1 MDRLHAMTVFCAV
14 VDAGGFSR
22 AADKLGISTSSVT
35 NQVLALESHFDIKLL
50 NRTTRRMSLTDDGR
64 QCYDQARTLL
74 LEMSELESN
83 LRDSNQHP
91 RGSLRVD
98 MPAIISRTLVAPAL
112 ARFVA
117 SYPDIR
123 LHMTASDRTI
133 DLVEEGIDV
142 VIRIGDLPD
151 SNLVARALAATDYVC
166 CASPDYVAAYGAP
179 QSPEELREFACLT
192 FVYPKS
198 QQARPWH
205 FERDG
210 ERFDLAPHGVLATDH
225 VESLIEA
232 AKAGCGIVQ
241 LLSLSVAG
249 AIGAGELVPLLSD
262 YRAAGPNV
270 SALYQQRHHRAAKV
284 KVFVDFVA
292 ELFAGS
298 APGSLPVPLPTFQPF
313 IQRPMRHCRRGARS

>member
-1 MDRLHAMTVFCAV
+1 MDRLNAMKVFCAV
-14 VDAGGFSR
+14 VDAGGFNR
-22 AADKLGISTSSVT
+22 AADKLGVSTSSVT
-35 NQVLALESHFDIKLL
+35 NQVVALENHFNIKLL
-50 NRTTRRMSLTDDGR
+50 NRTTRRMSLTDEGR

-74 LEMSELESN
+74 LDMSELESN

-98 MPAIISRTLVAPAL
+98 MPAIFSRTLVAPAL

-117 SYPDIR
+117 AYPDIR
-123 LHMTASDRTI
+123 LQMTAGDRTI

-142 VIRIGDLPD
+142 AIRIGDLPD
-151 SNLVARALAATDYVC
+151 SNLIARPLAATDYVC
-166 CASPDYVAAYGAP
+166 CASPEYVAAHGEP
-179 QSPEELREFACLT
+179 QTPGQLVEFGCLT

-198 QQARPWH
+198 QKPRPWH

-210 ERFDLAPHGVLATDH
+210 ERFEQIPHGVLATDH

-249 AIGAGELVPLLSD
+249 AIRTGELVPLLAD
-262 YRAAGPNV
+262 YKASGPNV
-270 SALYQQRHHRAAKV
+270 SALYQQRHHRAAKI

-292 ELFAGS
+292 DLFAGQ
-298 APGSLPVPLPTFQPF
+298 A
-313 IQRPMRHCRRGARS
+313 